1 VFFYIRRKFSTMRIL
16 NAKYLYF
23 KSKNS
28 NDSLDGPDFSIIY
41 YEKFTF
47 YATISEI
54 YDFTRSD
61 KWAFIVSM
69 LY

>member
-1 VFFYIRRKFSTMRIL
+1 MLNIYIFK
-16 NAKYLYF
+16 NA
-23 KSKNS
+23 
-28 NDSLDGPDFSIIY
+28 NDSLDGPDFQY
-41 YEKFTF
+41 YLLRKFTF